1 MPLYEYL
8 CESCGRT
15 TEILQR
21 MDEPPITLCP
31 HCGGAVKKQFSAPAF
46 HLKGSGWY
54 ATDYAKK
61 SGGGE
66 RSTKSG
72 ESGGSGSEAKSAD
85 STAAKESA
93 GDSTSE
99 AKKEAPKESK
109 SESKGESKGDS

>member
-8 CESCGRT
+8 CEVCGRRS
-15 TEILQR
+15 ELLQR
-21 MDEPPITLCP
+21 FDDAPLAACP

-66 RSTKSG
+66 SSKS
-72 ESGGSGSEAKSAD
+72 EPSAPSE
-85 STAAKESA
+85 
-93 GDSTSE
+93 STSE
-99 AKKEAPKESK
+99 SSSASSAVSSSAGGPSADKPSSAAPSPSSGSSDSK
-109 SESKGESKGDS
+109 S

>member
-8 CESCGRT
+8 CEACGRR
-15 TEILQR
+15 TEVLQSF
-21 MDEPPITLCP
+21 DDPPLAACP

-66 RSTKSG
+66 SAMSESSKPEGTKSEG
-72 ESGGSGSEAKSAD
+72 SASAGSSGDGSSASPAKPSSEKTGAAAPSSGSNDPKS
-85 STAAKESA
+85 
-93 GDSTSE
+93 
-99 AKKEAPKESK
+99 
-109 SESKGESKGDS
+109 